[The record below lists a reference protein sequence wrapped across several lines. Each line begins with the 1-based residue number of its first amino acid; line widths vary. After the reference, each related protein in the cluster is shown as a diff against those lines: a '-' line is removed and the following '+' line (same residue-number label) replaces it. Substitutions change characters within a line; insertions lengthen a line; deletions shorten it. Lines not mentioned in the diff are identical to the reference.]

1 MLRTVVFFVIAVDP
15 FGAAIVLSRCTDR
28 VTGAVFGLAT
38 AVALWSLAAG
48 AGPWVLDRLDI
59 SPEAAAIAA
68 GVVLLVPAVTLLA
81 SGDQLYL
88 LGAGDRGGGWRAGI
102 VPLAVPLLAGP
113 APLAVVAALAA
124 RRGRGDAF
132 VAIAVA
138 FAVAAC
144 TAWVATRRQRDER
157 SLLEGIAGRAVG
169 AAMVVVSFALIVDG
183 VLGV

>member
-1 MLRTVVFFVIAVDP
+1 MLRTIVFFVIAVDP
-15 FGAAIVLSRCTDR
+15 FGAAVVLSRFVDR
-28 VTGAVFGLAT
+28 VTSALVGLAA
-38 AVALWSLAAG
+38 AVALWSVAAG
-48 AGPWVLDRLDI
+48 LGPWVLDRLDI

-88 LGAGDRGGGWRAGI
+88 LGDRAGGWRAGI
-102 VPLAVPLLAGP
+102 VPFAVPLLAGP

-138 FAVAAC
+138 FAIAAC
-144 TAWVATRRQRDER
+144 TSWVATRRQRDER
-157 SLLEGIAGRAVG
+157 SLREGIAQRAVG